1 MSIDLKSISVGQC
14 YLTRSG
20 FVRRVVSV
28 AEGQAKADHR
38 RGPIPEKGRPRP
50 RTIVLPL
57 AQFTS
62 TIVRAVPC
70 DWMSEAEEVCACCLR
85 ASRRGG
91 ATSRTVEP
99 TRRSGR

>member
-1 MSIDLKSISVGQC
+1 MSIDLKSIAVGQC

-28 AEGQAKADHR
+28 AEGQVKADHR
-38 RGPIPEKGRPRP
+38 RGPIPEKGRPWP

-62 TIVRAVPC
+62 TAERPVPC
-70 DWMSEAEEVCACCLR
+70 DWN
-85 ASRRGG
+85 
-91 ATSRTVEP
+91 P
-99 TRRSGR
+99 Q